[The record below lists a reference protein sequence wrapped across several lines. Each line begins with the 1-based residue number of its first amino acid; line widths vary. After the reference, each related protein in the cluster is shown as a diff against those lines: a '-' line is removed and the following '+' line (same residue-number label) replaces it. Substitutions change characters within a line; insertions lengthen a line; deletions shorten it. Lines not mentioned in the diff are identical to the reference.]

1 MVAKRK
7 PRCLCRLNGK
17 WSRLEGED
25 DPSITWNKKVSSIK
39 MVVKD
44 VLDESRDAISPNK
57 DISLWNEEVNFLLR
71 LSEILIEIWWRIMMG
86 EVWEV

>member
-1 MVAKRK
+1 M
-7 PRCLCRLNGK
+7 NGK

>member
-1 MVAKRK
+1 
-7 PRCLCRLNGK
+7 
-17 WSRLEGED
+17 
-25 DPSITWNKKVSSIK
+25 

-71 LSEILIEIWWRIMMG
+71 LSEILIEI
-86 EVWEV
+86 

>member
-1 MVAKRK
+1 M
-7 PRCLCRLNGK
+7 NGK

-25 DPSITWNKKVSSIK
+25 EPSITWNKKVSSIK